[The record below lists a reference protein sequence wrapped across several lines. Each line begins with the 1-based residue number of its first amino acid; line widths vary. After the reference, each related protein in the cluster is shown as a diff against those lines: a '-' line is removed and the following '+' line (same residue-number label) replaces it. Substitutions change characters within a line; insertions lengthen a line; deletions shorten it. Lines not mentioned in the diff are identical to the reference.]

1 MFDFA
6 FAGKFDHASH
16 HINFRKE
23 DPSLFKR
30 KQPRLSKK
38 SKESSSIQVAVKAT
52 HATLLISARLHR
64 LLISGKHQV
73 VATSKFLM
81 TAELSQILWT
91 TSTVEAPKNN
101 NTIEYILPRCFC

>member
-1 MFDFA
+1 MSRHDVIKEVCPLAWQSIFFMFDFA

-52 HATLLISARLHR
+52 PH
-64 LLISGKHQV
+64 
-73 VATSKFLM
+73 
-81 TAELSQILWT
+81 
-91 TSTVEAPKNN
+91 
-101 NTIEYILPRCFC
+101 Y

>member
-30 KQPRLSKK
+30 KQARLSKK

-52 HATLLISARLHR
+52 PH
-64 LLISGKHQV
+64 
-73 VATSKFLM
+73 
-81 TAELSQILWT
+81 
-91 TSTVEAPKNN
+91 
-101 NTIEYILPRCFC
+101 Y